1 MNCDGMTIRELLDR
15 LEQLN
20 RDMTRADFTQMK
32 QLDTERYFVREKID
46 KKFADA
52 TKDGDTN
59 RKLLENMTD
68 RNLARWCFTEAPN
81 VDGVESLHSIVLSS
95 QSSIDALEEWLKQ
108 TAPTTQTVTLEQY
121 EKLKDS
127 YETIVTKYSN
137 TLEQLYRVLTPEQIN
152 EVAKQDSLG
161 ATFIKTDDK

>member
-52 TKDGDTN
+52 YK
-59 RKLLENMTD
+59 R
-68 RNLARWCFTEAPN
+68 R
-81 VDGVESLHSIVLSS
+81 
-95 QSSIDALEEWLKQ
+95 
-108 TAPTTQTVTLEQY
+108 
-121 EKLKDS
+121 
-127 YETIVTKYSN
+127 
-137 TLEQLYRVLTPEQIN
+137 
-152 EVAKQDSLG
+152 
-161 ATFIKTDDK
+161 

>member
-52 TKDGDTN
+52 SKEGGTN
-59 RKLLENMTD
+59 RKLLESMSN
-68 RNLARWCFTEAPN
+68 RNLARWCFTEAPD

-108 TAPTTQTVTLEQY
+108 IAPTTQSVTIEQY
-121 EKLKDS
+121 EKLKDN
-127 YETIVTKYSN
+127 YETLVTKYSN
-137 TLEQLYRVLTPEQIN
+137 ALEQLYRVLTPEQIN
-152 EVAKQDSLG
+152 EVAKQNSLG